1 MKSPLLSLPGAV
13 PAEGRDEGVAAH
25 YGDLFREQRALADGT
40 GLVDLSH
47 RGVVTVTGSDRL
59 AWLHL
64 LLTQHVS
71 ELAPGQ
77 ATEALILT
85 ANGHIEHALYLVD
98 DGETVWAHVEPDT
111 QGELVAY
118 LESMKFFYQVEVAD
132 RTEDFAVVHL
142 PAGSIEEVPEG
153 VAVREAPHGRDV
165 FLPRA
170 DLEQY
175 AAEHGPVAGILAYEA
190 LRVEA
195 HRPRL
200 GFETDH
206 RTIPHELG
214 WIGTAVHLQKGCYR
228 GQETVARVQNLG
240 SRHAGWSSCTWTAA
254 MCCCPVT
261 GRRYGSP
268 RTGRTAASS
277 ASSPRPPAT
286 TSWVRSH
293 WRWSSGTW
301 RWTRNCSPGTRL
313 RPRRRSSSRR
323 SSAVLGARVR
333 LPAGLRSDL
342 DEDGER
348 AMVRERDPHVR
359 SEPARLHM
367 RSQRPQLRHHLV
379 DQRFGDLAGCRG
391 VPGGPAALPGV
402 PVESELRNHQKRCIH
417 VGAGLLTLQNADR
430 PELAGELRRLLNGVP
445 MGDSDQH
452 TQSLADDFAHHR
464 GPASVARAVGHRD
477 ARAVH
482 PLYHCTH
489 TDQPILG

>member
-47 RGVVTVTGSDRL
+47 RGVITVTGSDRL

-77 ATEALILT
+77 ATEALILS
-85 ANGHIEHALYLVD
+85 AHGHIEHALCLVD
-98 DGETVWAHVEPDT
+98 DGETVWAHVEPGT
-111 QGELVAY
+111 QGELIAY
-118 LESMKFFYQVEVAD
+118 LESMKFFYRVEVAD

-153 VAVREAPHGRDV
+153 VTVLEAPHGRDL

-170 DLEQY
+170 GLEKF
-175 AAEHGPVAGILAYEA
+175 AAEHGPVAGVLAYEA

-240 SRHAGWSSCTWTAA
+240 KPPRRLVFLHLDGSDVLLPGHGTPVRLASDGAEGRQLGFITTSARHHELGPIALALVKRNVAVDAELLAGDTAA
-254 MCCCPVT
+254 AQETV
-261 GRRYGSP
+261 
-268 RTGRTAASS
+268 
-277 ASSPRPPAT
+277 
-286 TSWVRSH
+286 V
-293 WRWSSGTW
+293 
-301 RWTRNCSPGTRL
+301 
-313 RPRRRSSSRR
+313 
-323 SSAVLGARVR
+323 
-333 LPAGLRSDL
+333 
-342 DEDGER
+342 
-348 AMVRERDPHVR
+348 
-359 SEPARLHM
+359 EP
-367 RSQRPQLRHHLV
+367 
-379 DQRFGDLAGCRG
+379 
-391 VPGGPAALPGV
+391 
-402 PVESELRNHQKRCIH
+402 
-417 VGAGLLTLQNADR
+417 
-430 PELAGELRRLLNGVP
+430 
-445 MGDSDQH
+445 
-452 TQSLADDFAHHR
+452 
-464 GPASVARAVGHRD
+464 
-477 ARAVH
+477 
-482 PLYHCTH
+482 
-489 TDQPILG
+489 